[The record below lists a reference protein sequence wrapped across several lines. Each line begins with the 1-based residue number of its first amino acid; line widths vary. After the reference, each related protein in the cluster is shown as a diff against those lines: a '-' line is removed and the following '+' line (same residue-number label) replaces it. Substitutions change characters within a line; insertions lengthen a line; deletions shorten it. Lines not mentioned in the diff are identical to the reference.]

1 MRFTDEELAVIEL
14 QLGPGWWRA
23 DDNWRKKERE
33 RKAKAEEDRLAK
45 EERKRQAEEERR
57 ARLRRQARE
66 WEAGRAQRQQQA
78 EENEKARLC
87 QEKEEAKE
95 GVEVR
100 TLCQQQAEEKRRRQE
115 KEEKKRQARLSL
127 NRRELDRTKRDVYFG
142 FVFLVLLGLSI
153 WWYFP
158 RAPRSLAAE
167 AKVGTLSVLKA
178 KMAPWTT
185 HWSTVEG
192 RTTLRMASI
201 EAARAGHVDILDCLC
216 QEWKVP
222 INNIP
227 ADEKVQ
233 AVETPLVAAVLA
245 DREDV
250 ALHLLS
256 LVKIDKDLTLERK
269 LDRGDTLLHHAARKG
284 QTRLVEMLLRRGASP
299 LVADDGHTALSL
311 AIDKSN
317 LALARI
323 IIDGYRAQDLL
334 ESAFEHSFY
343 ESRERPV
350 PLLHRVCAQRAG
362 RLRTEEEM
370 LAVVTFL
377 VEQGADVA
385 VRDRWGQTPVDAVS
399 LCPIPFM
406 HLFVSWCRAP
416 SVYWYLQEHLK
427 LRGGEMER
435 QTYREAMKSVA
446 EVLRDFASFSW
457 PWLWWS
463 LWCFLRCFLYCFFGI
478 CLGIPFIALVAAGK
492 SPFEPLEV
500 DAAKKPA
507 RQRKEHSAK
516 TKKRQKGKHDK
527 KQKGKSERCEP
538 GEEDEDEHPVADERV
553 EAVAAVEVKKKA
565 KKKRKKNKQSGGTR
579 HAQQELPEE
588 AAVMPEDVEE
598 EEVGAKTQQEEVE
611 AEGSAFLFHFS
622 GPNPDESESDDGG
635 LFYDD
640 DGEEEG
646 EGEEQ

>member
-1 MRFTDEELAVIEL
+1 M
-14 QLGPGWWRA
+14 
-23 DDNWRKKERE
+23 
-33 RKAKAEEDRLAK
+33 
-45 EERKRQAEEERR
+45 
-57 ARLRRQARE
+57 
-66 WEAGRAQRQQQA
+66 
-78 EENEKARLC
+78 
-87 QEKEEAKE
+87 
-95 GVEVR
+95 
-100 TLCQQQAEEKRRRQE
+100 
-115 KEEKKRQARLSL
+115 
-127 NRRELDRTKRDVYFG
+127 
-142 FVFLVLLGLSI
+142 
-153 WWYFP
+153 
-158 RAPRSLAAE
+158 
-167 AKVGTLSVLKA
+167 
-178 KMAPWTT
+178 
-185 HWSTVEG
+185 
-192 RTTLRMASI
+192 
-201 EAARAGHVDILDCLC
+201 
-216 QEWKVP
+216 
-222 INNIP
+222 
-227 ADEKVQ
+227 
-233 AVETPLVAAVLA
+233 LA

-299 LVADDGHTALSL
+299 LVADDGHTPFSL

-385 VRDRWGQTPVDAVS
+385 VRDRWGQKPVDAVS

-416 SVYWYLQEHLK
+416 SVHRYLQEHLK

-500 DAAKKPA
+500 NAAKKPA

-538 GEEDEDEHPVADERV
+538 GEEERGR
-553 EAVAAVEVKKKA
+553 ASCGG
-565 KKKRKKNKQSGGTR
+565 RTGRSSGSRGGEKES
-579 HAQQELPEE
+579 QK
-588 AAVMPEDVEE
+588 EE
-598 EEVGAKTQQEEVE
+598 EEEQAVRGHASCP
-611 AEGSAFLFHFS
+611 AGIARGGSGHA
-622 GPNPDESESDDGG
+622 
-635 LFYDD
+635 
-640 DGEEEG
+640 
-646 EGEEQ
+646 